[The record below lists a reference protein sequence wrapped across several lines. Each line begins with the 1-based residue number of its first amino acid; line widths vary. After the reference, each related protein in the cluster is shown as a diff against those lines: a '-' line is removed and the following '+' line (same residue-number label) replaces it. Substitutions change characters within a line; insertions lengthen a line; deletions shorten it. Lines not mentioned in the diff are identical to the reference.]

1 MIGRHQQI
9 GKIFWTFT
17 LSTGADAFPTFD
29 SHSRSFSL
37 RVNESLYRRLTLAGL
52 VSHCI
57 LITIYFSRCVSP
69 GQWDWRQPANWIRRV
84 SEVLCLS
91 EGSWAY
97 NWSVYFRPP
106 QKYSKVDPW
115 IMCGY
120 VPFFDIWHVARSI
133 TKKLLKTSKEKGCEI
148 IAHWIRG
155 IRKHLYWCATS
166 TKQGFGALKVAKW
179 NSFMRHVA
187 NKHKDHPDPLYK
199 ECNHRDLEPRKWI
212 KVGEYFVLFVK

>member
-37 RVNESLYRRLTLAGL
+37 RVNESLYRCLTLAGL

-57 LITIYFSRCVSP
+57 LIAICFLLCVSP

-97 NWSVYFRPP
+97 NWSVYFRPA

-120 VPFFDIWHVARSI
+120 VPFFWHLACCKVYYKKAPEGKQRERLRNNSSLDKRH
-133 TKKLLKTSKEKGCEI
+133 TKAPVLVC
-148 IAHWIRG
+148 
-155 IRKHLYWCATS
+155 Y
-166 TKQGFGALKVAKW
+166 
-179 NSFMRHVA
+179 
-187 NKHKDHPDPLYK
+187 LYK
-199 ECNHRDLEPRKWI
+199 AGIWSTHSCQVEFLYASC
-212 KVGEYFVLFVK
+212 GQQA